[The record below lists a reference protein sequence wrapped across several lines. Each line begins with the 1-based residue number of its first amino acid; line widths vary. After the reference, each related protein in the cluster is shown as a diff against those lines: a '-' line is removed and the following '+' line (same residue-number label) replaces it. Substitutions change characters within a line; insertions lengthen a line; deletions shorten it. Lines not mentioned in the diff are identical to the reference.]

1 MLTALFTKK
10 SSGTG
15 VEIMSDNTLHI
26 GGNPTLKLSAP
37 VINEIIEAI
46 SPTVSVE
53 TISGGHEVTITDK
66 NGDHTFDVMDGGG
79 AGGMD
84 YDNLENKPQIEG
96 VTLTG
101 DTSLASLGAASTEDI
116 PDVSGL
122 YTKPENGIPSTD
134 LASAVQTSLGKAD
147 TAYQKPGSGIPGTDL
162 ASGVLTSIIDDT
174 AGDGDTNKVWS
185 ADKSA
190 DLLSAIDKLTPDATA
205 SDVGKAIIVKTVE
218 NGKPSSYEYG
228 EAGGGGSV
236 DPQDIAEAVA
246 DWCDE
251 NITEDPTVVI
261 DKSLLVDGAAADSKA
276 VGLKVKHFNDE
287 LEMTASVDDLLA
299 IATMYHDYKIDESG
313 ARVSGGNFDTYEIDY
328 DGTYSTFS
336 ATLYSNTNYL
346 TRAISFI
353 NSSQQAISV
362 LQYPSPSTSTPQ
374 EFTNQ
379 TIPPGTAKIL
389 ICNKFTIKEPSATY
403 PTIHSKRIADIEADT
418 SMVSDAINRLSRNLI
433 AEVIE
438 NETINNSGEPISTD
452 NRNRT
457 GFIEIEPST
466 YYVYQN
472 GEQRFNKCAA
482 FFYTSADKSA
492 YITNS
497 SINIPNAPFK
507 TPATAHYC
515 IISDGNEYTKYQLEQ
530 GETRTEY
537 HPYNYG
543 TVKQENVIEDK
554 IDIILPSKLYAIT
567 NQEMNLYFANILEK
581 DWTKYVIECDCGNA
595 HQFNRYLRWNTP
607 TAVERTFNIRVRKDK
622 TIAERVPT
630 LEVVASS
637 EMTHKSVLIL
647 GDSTTSSNTV
657 VEKLHANINDESLI
671 DTVGTQGTAPYNH
684 EGRAGWS
691 LQNYCTNTT
700 GNPFWNPNTSK
711 FDASY
716 YFTQNNIDYPDFF
729 IVALGIN
736 DIYSMTDDS
745 VFESRMEMLEDV
757 VESVK
762 NASASIGVCISLI
775 LPPHDQD
782 GFGEDYPARYFNVI
796 PEYRRKWA
804 KWNRLVIDNYDH
816 RESEGIY
823 VLPINMNLDTVY
835 GMAREEKYVNAR
847 STEKELRSGYGS
859 GVHPNDSGYWQI
871 ADVYW
876 AFLCYMSSL
885 ET

>member
-1 MLTALFTKK
+1 M
-10 SSGTG
+10 
-15 VEIMSDNTLHI
+15 
-26 GGNPTLKLSAP
+26 
-37 VINEIIEAI
+37 
-46 SPTVSVE
+46 
-53 TISGGHEVTITDK
+53 
-66 NGDHTFDVMDGGG
+66 G
-79 AGGMD
+79 AGIAAAMAAAMGTKTEQD
-84 YDNLENKPQIEG
+84 LEKVKSEIDG
-96 VTLTG
+96 KI
-101 DTSLASLGAASTEDI
+101 S
-116 PDVSGL
+116 
-122 YTKPENGIPSTD
+122 KPST
-134 LASAVQTSLGKAD
+134 AGTSGQVLVSDGNGGQVWA
-147 TAYQKPGSGIPGTDL
+147 TPGQGTI
-162 ASGVLTSIIDDT
+162 VVDDT
-174 AGDGDTNKVWS
+174 
-185 ADKSA
+185 
-190 DLLSAIDKLTPDATA
+190 LSV
-205 SDVGKAIIVKTVE
+205 S
-218 NGKPSSYEYG
+218 
-228 EAGGGGSV
+228 
-236 DPQDIAEAVA
+236 
-246 DWCDE
+246 
-251 NITEDPTVVI
+251 
-261 DKSLLVDGAAADSKA
+261 GAAADAKA

-299 IATMYHDYKIDESG
+299 LATKYHNYKIDESG
-313 ARVSGGNFDTYEIDY
+313 AMVSGGNFDTYEIDY
-328 DGTYSTFS
+328 DGTYTAFS
-336 ATLYSNTNYL
+336 AILYSNTNYL

-362 LQYPSPSTSTPQ
+362 LEYPSPSNSDPQ

-403 PTIHSKRIADIEADT
+403 PTTHSKSIADIEADT
-418 SMVSDAINRLSRNLI
+418 SMVRDAISRLSRNLI
-433 AEVIE
+433 SEIIE
-438 NETINNSGEPISTD
+438 SETINNSGEPVSSD

-466 YYVYQN
+466 FYVYQN
-472 GEQRFNKCAA
+472 GEQKFNKCSA
-482 FFYTSADKSA
+482 FFYTSDNKSS
-492 YITNS
+492 YITSS
-497 SINIPNAPFK
+497 SISISDAPFK
-507 TPATAHYC
+507 TPSTAHYC

-567 NQEMNLYFANILEK
+567 NQEMNLYFANVLEK

-607 TAVERTFNIRVRKDK
+607 TAVERTFNIRVSKDK
-622 TIAERVPT
+622 TIAERVLQ

-637 EMTHKSVLIL
+637 AMNHKSVLIL

-671 DTVGTQGTAPYNH
+671 DTVGTQGVAPYNH
-684 EGRAGWS
+684 EGRAGWK
-691 LQNYCTNTT
+691 LKQYCTNYI
-700 GNPFWNPNTSK
+700 GNPFWNPSTQK

-716 YFTQNNIDYPDFF
+716 YFTQNNISIPDYFV
-729 IVALGIN
+729 IALGIN
-736 DIYSMTDDS
+736 DIYDMNDDS
-745 VFESRMEMLEDV
+745 VIAESKERFDTII
-757 VESVK
+757 ESVK
-762 NASASIGVCISLI
+762 EANQNTGVCISLI

-782 GFGEDYPARYFNVI
+782 GFGEDYPARYYNVI

-804 KWNRLVIDNYDH
+804 KWNRMVIDNYDH

-847 STEKELRSGYGS
+847 STEKELRSSYGS

-876 AFLCYMSSL
+876 AFLCYQSSL